1 MKIFQALARP
11 FVVFVERYYPDAFIF
26 VIILSVITFFSSIFL
41 TDSSATSTLL
51 AWGDGLPMLFKF
63 TAQITIIMVGA
74 HALAHTEPIQKLLT
88 KIGQLPNSSKQAYSL
103 VAFTAGIASL
113 FAWSFGLIIGA
124 IVARSV
130 ASECYNKPFK
140 IHYPLLV
147 ASAYSGFVIWHMGY
161 SSSAALFV
169 ATPGHLLEDK
179 IGLIPVTETILSS
192 TNIVLAL
199 MALAI
204 ITIICPLMRP
214 KDEETIQFNPDPLIK
229 NNKKNLEVKK
239 NNLTVIE
246 KFENHRSLNIFLG
259 LTIVVYIFMTYSQKG
274 FSLNLDIVSWTF
286 LAFGLMLAS
295 SPMHFIKLVNNA
307 ASTVGPI
314 ILQYPFYSGIMG
326 MMATTGLMKVITD
339 WIVSV
344 ASTETLGFFAFLSG
358 GLVNMFIPSGG
369 GQWAVQGPIMIE
381 AAQSLGVNPAIVVLG
396 VAYGDQWSNMIQP
409 FWTIPILAIAGLH
422 MRQILGYTFV
432 IFIMTGLLYGS
443 GMLYMGSGN
452 L

>member
-1 MKIFQALARP
+1 MKVFQTIARP
-11 FVVFVERYYPDAFIF
+11 FVSFVERFYPDAFIF
-26 VIILSVITFFSSIFL
+26 VIILSIITFVSALLL
-41 TDSSATSTLL
+41 TDATVTSTMI

-74 HALAHTEPIQKLLT
+74 HALAHTGAVQRLLQFIGKLPKT
-88 KIGQLPNSSKQAYSL
+88 SGQAYSL
-103 VAFTAGIASL
+103 VAFSAGIASL
-113 FAWSFGLIIGA
+113 CAWSFGLIIGA

-130 ASECYNKPFK
+130 ARECAEKPFK

-161 SSSAALFV
+161 SSSSALFV
-169 ATPGHLLEDK
+169 ATPGHLLEDRVG
-179 IGLIPVTETILSS
+179 IIPVTETILSS

-199 MALAI
+199 LGLLI
-204 ITIICPLMRP
+204 ITVVCPLMKPDEKDIIEIDPSLVKEKRATPEP
-214 KDEETIQFNPDPLIK
+214 KDNMSF
-229 NNKKNLEVKK
+229 V
-239 NNLTVIE
+239 E
-246 KFENHRSLNIFLG
+246 KFENHRALSVFLG
-259 LTIVVYIFMTYSQKG
+259 LSIITYVGITYAQKG

-286 LAFGLMLAS
+286 LALGLLLAS
-295 SPMHFIKLVNNA
+295 SPMHYIKLVNNA
-307 ASTVGPI
+307 AATVGAI

-326 MMATTGLMKVITD
+326 IMATTGLMGVITD
-339 WIVSV
+339 WIVSI
-344 ASTETLGFFAFLSG
+344 ATPQTLGFFAFLSG

-381 AAQSLGVNPAIVVLG
+381 AALSLDVDPSIVVLG
-396 VAYGDQWSNMIQP
+396 VAYGDQWTNMIQP

-432 IFIMTGLLYGS
+432 IFLLTGVLYGG

-452 L
+452 V

>member
-1 MKIFQALARP
+1 MKIFQVLARP
-11 FVVFVERYYPDAFIF
+11 FVSFVERYYPDAFIF
-26 VIILSVITFFSSIFL
+26 VIILSAITFLSALFL
-41 TDSSATSTLL
+41 TDSSVTSTLL

-74 HALAHTEPIQKLLT
+74 HALAHTESVQKFLI
-88 KIGQLPNSSKQAYSL
+88 KIGQLPNSSSQAYAL

-113 FAWSFGLIIGA
+113 LAWSFGLIIGA

-130 ASECYNKPFK
+130 ASECYKKPFK

-179 IGLIPVTETILSS
+179 IGVIPVTETILSS
-192 TNIVLAL
+192 ANIFLAL
-199 MALAI
+199 MALAT
-204 ITIICPLMRP
+204 ITIICPLMKP
-214 KDEETIQFNPDPLIK
+214 KDKDVIQFKPSPTEKKDK
-229 NNKKNLEVKK
+229 NFILKKSEM
-239 NNLTVIE
+239 TVIE

-259 LTIVVYIFMTYSQKG
+259 FAIITYIFVNYSQKG

-286 LAFGLMLAS
+286 LASGLLLAS

-326 MMATTGLMKVITD
+326 MMATTGLMKVLTD
-339 WIVSV
+339 WIVSI
-344 ASTETLGFFAFLSG
+344 ASPETLGFFAFLSG

-432 IFIMTGLLYGS
+432 IFIMTGFLYGS
-443 GMLYMGSGN
+443 GMLYMGTGHI
-452 L
+452 

>member
-11 FVVFVERYYPDAFIF
+11 FVLFVERFYPDAFIF
-26 VIILSVITFFSSIFL
+26 VIILSLITFLSALFL
-41 TDSSATSTLL
+41 TDSSVSSTLL

-74 HALAHTEPIQKLLT
+74 HALAHTEPVQKFLT
-88 KIGQLPNSSKQAYSL
+88 KIGQLPNSSNQAYGL

-130 ASECYNKPFK
+130 ASECYKKSFK

-179 IGLIPVTETILSS
+179 IGVIPVTETILSS
-192 TNIVLAL
+192 ANIVLAL
-199 MALAI
+199 MALGI

-214 KDEETIQFNPDPLIK
+214 KDEDVIQFNPSPTENINKKFLIK
-229 NNKKNLEVKK
+229 KGE
-239 NNLTVIE
+239 LTLIE
-246 KFENHRSLNIFLG
+246 KFENHKSLNIFLG
-259 LTIVVYIFMTYSQKG
+259 LAIVAYIFTTYSQKG
-274 FSLNLDIVSWTF
+274 FSLTLDIVSWTF
-286 LAFGLMLAS
+286 LAFGLLLAS

-307 ASTVGPI
+307 SSTVGPI

-339 WIVSV
+339 WIVSI
-344 ASTETLGFFAFLSG
+344 ATPETLGFFAFLSG

-369 GQWAVQGPIMIE
+369 GQWAVQGPIMVE

-409 FWTIPILAIAGLH
+409 FWTIPVLAIAGLH

-443 GMLYMGSGN
+443 GMLYMGAGN
-452 L
+452 I